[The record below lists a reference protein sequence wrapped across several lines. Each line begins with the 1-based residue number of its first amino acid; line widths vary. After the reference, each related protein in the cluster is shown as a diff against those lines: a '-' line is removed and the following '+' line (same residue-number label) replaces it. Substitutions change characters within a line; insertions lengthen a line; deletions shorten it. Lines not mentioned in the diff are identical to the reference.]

1 MAAEPERLAKGEPA
15 LSRETVLDDGPPQDQ
30 HLIPEYPR
38 CVAALRGMASDA
50 LIAVAHGDPAG
61 LQLGDDLVGDLRV
74 KARAVV
80 AELMWCVWTSRF
92 SATGPEASPPA
103 FSPSRQTRS
112 APSLSA
118 TVTPPA
124 LWQTGFAGRAAVF
137 ASGMEAQRVKTR
149 EAGLQSSRQPDPAGR
164 RRRAT
169 ARSSG
174 VQQLP
179 RR

>member
-1 MAAEPERLAKGEPA
+1 MA
-15 LSRETVLDDGPPQDQ
+15 
-30 HLIPEYPR
+30 
-38 CVAALRGMASDA
+38 
-50 LIAVAHGDPAG
+50 AG
-61 LQLGDDLVGDLRV
+61 LQLGDDLVGDLGV
-74 KARAVV
+74 KASRGRRP
-80 AELMWCVWTSRF
+80 LMWCVWTSRF

-164 RRRAT
+164 RRHAT
-169 ARSSG
+169 QVVSAELRLHASKRWN
-174 VQQLP
+174 Q
-179 RR
+179 RRTHPHVALFLGRLTAKRELDCGGALRFV